1 MKLATRSLSLPVL
14 TPLAALNGQRSYV
27 TLSGFTPCPLRALDV
42 NNSLLMKNQSP
53 MQSLDLSAIAHQ
65 AMIDAG
71 FVPDLPHSVL
81 AELQALESK
90 PPPAVDGSS
99 ARDLRSL
106 PWSSID
112 DRKSRDLDQV
122 EYAERLANGDMRV
135 QVGIAD
141 VDALVQKGSAIDAHA
156 AENGTSVYSGVRTY
170 PMLPEQLSTDMT
182 SLVGGADRSSIVTEM
197 IVTPDGT
204 VKSTD
209 VYAALLHNYAKLSYE
224 GVGDWLDNSGPV
236 PPEVANAPKMDA
248 QIRLQLEVAQHL
260 RELRREHGAL
270 ELETIQASPVIDDNG
285 QVTEL
290 SVIERNSARDLIENF
305 MIAANVAM
313 AGFLT
318 ARGALSL
325 RRVVRTPEHWP
336 RIVEIANEL
345 GEQLPAQPD
354 SRALADFLARRK
366 AADPQHF
373 PDLSLSIIK
382 LLGPGEYIVQQPG
395 TSGEQSIHFGL
406 AVHDY
411 THSTAPNRRYA
422 DLVSQRLVKGVLRKG
437 AGPYTEA
444 ELTAIAAHC
453 TEREDAARKVERK
466 MRKVGAAVL
475 MQKRIGEVF
484 DAIVTGVT
492 PKGTFAR
499 LITPPV
505 DGRIMRGEQGL
516 RVGEKIGV
524 KLLDTNPQRG
534 FIDFGRVGER

>member
-1 MKLATRSLSLPVL
+1 
-14 TPLAALNGQRSYV
+14 
-27 TLSGFTPCPLRALDV
+27 
-42 NNSLLMKNQSP
+42 MKNQSRTD
-53 MQSLDLSAIAHQ
+53 SIDLSAIAHQ

-71 FVPDLPHSVL
+71 FVPDVPHSAL
-81 AELQALESK
+81 DELRALESK
-90 PPPAVDGSS
+90 AQTAVADPST
-99 ARDLRSL
+99 RDLRPL
-106 PWSSID
+106 LWSSID

-122 EYAERLANGDMRV
+122 EYAERLPNGDICVR
-135 QVGIAD
+135 VGIAN

-156 AENGTSVYSGVRTY
+156 AENGTSVYTGVRTF

-182 SLVGGADRSSIVTEM
+182 SLVGGADRSSIVTEVV
-197 IVTPDGT
+197 VTPGGS

-209 VYAALLHNYAKLSYE
+209 VYPALLHNYAKLSYE
-224 GVGDWLDNSGPV
+224 AVGAWLDNTGPI
-236 PPEVANAPKMDA
+236 PPEVANVPKMDA
-248 QIRLQLEVAQHL
+248 QIRLQFEAAQHL
-260 RELRREHGAL
+260 RELRKEHGAL
-270 ELETIQASPVIDDNG
+270 ELETIQASPVIGNNG
-285 QVTEL
+285 QVTDL
-290 SVIERNSARDLIENF
+290 SVVERNSARDLIENF

-313 AGFLT
+313 AQFLT
-318 ARGALSL
+318 AKGALSL

-366 AADPQHF
+366 TADPQHF

-382 LLGPGEYIVQQPG
+382 LLGPGEYTVQTPG
-395 TSGEQSIHFGL
+395 TSTEQNIHFGL

-422 DLVSQRLVKGVLRKG
+422 DLVSQRLVKAVLGKS
-437 AGPYTEA
+437 AGPYTEP

-484 DAIVTGVT
+484 DAIVTGVS
-492 PKGTFAR
+492 PKGIFAR
-499 LITPPV
+499 LIKPPV

-516 RVGEKIGV
+516 RVGEKISV
-524 KLLDTNPQRG
+524 KLLDTDPKRG
-534 FIDFGRVGER
+534 FIDFARIGDT

>member
-1 MKLATRSLSLPVL
+1 
-14 TPLAALNGQRSYV
+14 
-27 TLSGFTPCPLRALDV
+27 
-42 NNSLLMKNQSP
+42 MKNQSY
-53 MQSLDLSAIAHQ
+53 MQSFDLTAIAHQ

-71 FVPDLPHSVL
+71 FVPDVPHSVL

-90 PPPAVDGSS
+90 PLTAVHGSS
-99 ARDLRSL
+99 TRDLRSL
-106 PWSSID
+106 LWSSID
-112 DRKSRDLDQV
+112 DQKSRDLDQV
-122 EYAERLANGDMRV
+122 EYAERLPNGDIRV

-156 AENGTSVYSGVRTY
+156 AENGTSVYTGIRTY
-170 PMLPEQLSTDMT
+170 AMLPEQLSTDLT
-182 SLVGGADRSSIVTEM
+182 SLAGGADRSSVVTEM

-209 VYAALLHNYAKLSYE
+209 VYSALLHNYAKLSYE
-224 GVGDWLDNSGPV
+224 AVGDWLDNKGSIPQEIV
-236 PPEVANAPKMDA
+236 NVPKMEA
-248 QIRLQLEVAQHL
+248 QIRLQFEVAQHL
-260 RELRREHGAL
+260 RELRRKHGAL
-270 ELETIQASPVIDDNG
+270 ELETIQASPVINDNG

-313 AGFLT
+313 AQFLN
-318 ARGALSL
+318 AKGALSI

-336 RIVEIANEL
+336 RIVEIAHEL

-354 SRALADFLARRK
+354 SHALADFLARRK
-366 AADPQHF
+366 TADPQHF

-382 LLGPGEYIVQQPG
+382 LLGPGEYTVQKSG
-395 TSGEQSIHFGL
+395 ISGEQSIHFGL

-422 DLVSQRLVKGVLRKG
+422 DLVSQRLVKAVLRKSTE
-437 AGPYTEA
+437 PYTES

-475 MQKRIGEVF
+475 MQKRTGEVF
-484 DAIVTGVT
+484 DAIVTGVS

-499 LITPPV
+499 LIKPPV
-505 DGRIMRGEQGL
+505 DGRVMRGEQDL
-516 RVGEKIGV
+516 RVGEKISV
-524 KLLDTNPQRG
+524 KLLDADPQRG
-534 FIDFGRVGER
+534 FIDFGRVGDR